1 MISVGSVRGSSHLEV
16 ELIKRKRILFVF
28 AGSELGGAERQGLL
42 LARFLKEE
50 RRADVE
56 IWGLAAERPGKV
68 AELCSEYGIVW
79 RAVSFNWP
87 FAGINLVREVV
98 KFVRSL
104 KADPLDIILA
114 YTWLPNIVCGLAWKF
129 SGAAYFVWNQRD
141 EGLELKT
148 SISHRLAVRLT
159 PAFVANS
166 IAGRDFLVNTY
177 GIKPED
183 VSIIH
188 NGVELPP
195 PQEDRSAWRKRLGIG
210 EDDFVACMVAN
221 LHSYKDHPTLLKA
234 WRHVLDRCERG
245 QRPILILA
253 GRLDSRGEEL
263 RRLMDELG
271 LVETVKFIGAVNDVS
286 GLLHA
291 VDLCVYS
298 SVSEGS
304 PNAVLEAMAAGL
316 PVVATDIPGIRDAVG
331 EEGLPF
337 LTPPGDPHAMAERV
351 QTLLTDKELR
361 RHIGAIMRKRAVKEF
376 TPSVMCNKYRNLL
389 YAALQS

>member
-1 MISVGSVRGSSHLEV
+1 MNLQN
-16 ELIKRKRILFVF
+16 KKILFVF
-28 AGSELGGAERQGLL
+28 AGSELGGAERQGML
-42 LARFLKEE
+42 LARSLQEKSG
-50 RRADVE
+50 ATVSVL
-56 IWGLAAERPGKV
+56 GLAAPRPGKV
-68 AELCSEYGIVW
+68 TGICAEYGIPW
-79 RAVSFNWP
+79 RSVRILWP
-87 FAGINLVREVV
+87 VKGVRLLVNLVSLLFSLLRE
-98 KFVRSL
+98 K
-104 KADPLDIILA
+104 PHIILS
-114 YTWLPNIVCGLAWKF
+114 YTWLPNVLSGLCWRM
-129 SGAAYFVWNQRD
+129 SGASLFVWNQRD

-148 SISHRLAVRLT
+148 SISHRLAVRLA

-195 PQEDRSAWRKRLGIG
+195 PLADRSAWRKRLGVG

-234 WRHVLDRCERG
+234 WRQVLDRCEQG

-253 GRLDSRGEEL
+253 GRTDSRGEEL
-263 RRLMDELG
+263 RRMADELG
-271 LVETVKFIGAVNDVS
+271 LGETVRFIGAVDDVS

-298 SVSEGS
+298 SLSEGS

-331 EEGLPF
+331 EEGCPF
-337 LTPPGDPHAMAERV
+337 LSPPGDSLAMADKLHDLS
-351 QTLLTDKELR
+351 TNKELR
-361 RHIGAIMRKRAVKEF
+361 IRLGNAMRKRAAEF
-376 TPSVMCNKYRNLL
+376 FAPSVMHDSYISLLASAVRN
-389 YAALQS
+389 AKQ